1 MFKIILLI
9 SFGGALGAPSR
20 YIVNLIVSNIFKY
33 SFPIGTLLVN
43 IIGSFVIGILAMSLK
58 NYHYFSEDLI
68 KYFFMIG
75 FLGSFTTFSSFSI
88 EVINMIESNNYYYAI
103 GYILLS
109 LLLNIFAAFVGF
121 NYIKLF

>member
-20 YIVNLIVSNIFKY
+20 HIINLIINNIFKY
-33 SFPIGTLLVN
+33 SFPIGTLVVN
-43 IIGSFVIGILAMSLK
+43 ILGSFVMGILAMSLK
-58 NYHYFSEDLI
+58 NYHYFNEDII
-68 KYFFMIG
+68 KYFLMIG

-88 EVINMIESNNYYYAI
+88 EVINMIESNNYFYAI
-103 GYILLS
+103 LYILLS

-121 NYIKLF
+121 NYLRLF